1 MSRAVKLA
9 KTGFLPERYRDTEWV
24 PPRRGEETAALA
36 LCTPAEVI
44 AALGPAIG
52 DARRERLDQ
61 VAASRLSGVVVV
73 LEDLHD
79 PHNGGAALRS
89 CEAVGL
95 HEVHVI
101 QRQEHFRTSSK
112 ITQGCDKWLEVVEH
126 TRIEACVT
134 SLRQR
139 GFRLYAA
146 VPGARQTLEELPAV
160 EPAAFLVGNEHTG
173 LSAEARASCDAEFTI
188 PLYGFSE
195 SVNLSV
201 ATALIVY
208 THCTRRRRAL
218 ESSGD
223 LDEER
228 LLELRA
234 RYYARD
240 VRSASALVRRYRD
253 AERRGQ
259 SS

>member
-1 MSRAVKLA
+1 VSRAVHLA
-9 KTGFLPERYRDTEWV
+9 KSGILPERYRDTEWV
-24 PPRRGEETAALA
+24 APNRAEETTALELA
-36 LCTPAEVI
+36 TAAEVI

-52 DARRERLDQ
+52 DARRQRLDE
-61 VAASRLSGVVVV
+61 VAAARLAGVVVV

-89 CEAVGL
+89 CEAMGV

-101 QRQEHFRTSSK
+101 QRQERFRTSSK

-126 TRIEACVT
+126 AETLSCLAG
-134 SLRQR
+134 LRRR

-146 VPGARQTLEELPAV
+146 VPGAKQTLEELPPLQ
-160 EPAAFLVGNEHTG
+160 PAAFLIGNEHQG
-173 LSAEARASCDAEFTI
+173 LSDEARAQCDAEFTI
-188 PLYGFSE
+188 PLHGFSE

-208 THCTRRRRAL
+208 THCVRRRAAL
-218 ESSGD
+218 GTIGD

-228 LLELRA
+228 RLELRA

-240 VRSASALVRRYRD
+240 VRSAGAIVRRFVDGGGR
-253 AERRGQ
+253 A
-259 SS
+259 

>member
-1 MSRAVKLA
+1 VSRVVHLSKS
-9 KTGFLPERYRDTEWV
+9 GVLPERYLNTEWV
-24 PPRRGEETAALA
+24 APGRSDENAALA
-36 LCTPAEVI
+36 LASPAQVVE
-44 AALGPAIG
+44 ALAPGIG
-52 DARRERLDQ
+52 DARRARLDQ
-61 VAASRLSGVVVV
+61 VASSRLAGVAVV

-89 CEAVGL
+89 CEAMGL
-95 HEVHVI
+95 HQVHVVAN
-101 QRQEHFRTSSK
+101 QERFRTSPK

-126 TRIEACVT
+126 RDTMSCLDG
-134 SLRQR
+134 LRQR

-146 VPGARQTLEELPAV
+146 VPGARLTLEELPPLP
-160 EPAAFLVGNEHTG
+160 PAAFLIGNEHAG
-173 LSAEARASCDAEFTI
+173 LSKAARAQCDVEFTI

-208 THCTRRRRAL
+208 THCTRRRQAL
-218 ESSGD
+218 QRPGD
-223 LDEER
+223 LSDDEVT
-228 LLELRA
+228 ELRA

-240 VRSASALVRRYRD
+240 VRSAPAQVRRFID
-253 AERRGQ
+253 AAPRQ